1 MSQTV
6 VGIFEHASQAQEA
19 KAYLIANGFNS
30 QNIDINTIAGS
41 NYGES
46 TGSEEGSGIGDRI
59 SHFFSS
65 LFDDENDAQS
75 HSEAARRGTTVTV
88 YTTTEDQTMQ
98 AVQVLDNFGAVD
110 VNDFAQSA
118 RNTGGSTGTFG
129 STGAVDPTAA
139 VGITGAVGTGTLSS
153 TDALGSTG
161 STASTDANSMGYNSG
176 ADEPLDTDLVNT
188 DMLDTDILASNTSGT
203 ETMNPAFDEDID
215 SGTGSKTGAIP
226 IIEEDLQV
234 GKQEIQ
240 TGGVR
245 MRSRIVERP
254 VSESIRLRSEHVN
267 VERTP
272 VDRPAT
278 DTDFAGF
285 QEGTVEVTEHAEIP
299 VVAKDA
305 RVVEEV
311 NLNKEVTENEQTITD
326 TVRRTE
332 VDTENLNDKNKTNN
346 I

>member
-6 VGIFEHASQAQEA
+6 VGIFEHANQAQEA

-30 QNIDINTIAGS
+30 ENIDINTIAGS
-41 NYGES
+41 NYGDNPAAE
-46 TGSEEGSGIGDRI
+46 TDEGLGDRI
-59 SHFFSS
+59 GHFFSH
-65 LFDDENDAQS
+65 LFDDESDAKS
-75 HSEAARRGTTVTV
+75 HSDAARRGTTVTV

-118 RNTGGSTGTFG
+118 RSTGASTGTMSSPGTIGTAG
-129 STGAVDPTAA
+129 SLDT
-139 VGITGAVGTGTLSS
+139 S
-153 TDALGSTG
+153 
-161 STASTDANSMGYNSG
+161 SMGYNAG
-176 ADEPLDTDLVNT
+176 AEDTLNT
-188 DMLDTDILASNTSGT
+188 DN
-203 ETMNPAFDEDID
+203 DID
-215 SGTGSKTGAIP
+215 TGVGRNNDAIP

-254 VSESIRLRSEHVN
+254 VQESIRLRTEHVN

-278 DTDFAGF
+278 SADFAGF

-299 VVAKDA
+299 VVEKDA

-311 NLNKEVTENEQTITD
+311 SLNKEVTENEQTISD

-332 VDTENLNDKNKTNN
+332 VDTENLNDKKNN

>member
-6 VGIFEHASQAQEA
+6 VGIFEHANQAQEA

-30 QNIDINTIAGS
+30 QNIDINTVAGS
-41 NYGES
+41 NYGEG
-46 TGSEEGSGIGDRI
+46 TNADEDTGIGDRI
-59 SHFFSS
+59 SNFFSN
-65 LFDDENDAQS
+65 LFDDEDDRQS
-75 HSEAARRGTTVTV
+75 HTDAARRGTTVTV
-88 YTTTEDQTMQ
+88 YTTTEDQTAQ

-110 VNDFAQSA
+110 VNDFAQSG
-118 RNTGGSTGTFG
+118 RNSGSTSAIADGTGAVGMPGAVGSTGTVGSSDTFG
-129 STGAVDPTAA
+129 T
-139 VGITGAVGTGTLSS
+139 TGTLGS
-153 TDALGSTG
+153 TDT
-161 STASTDANSMGYNSG
+161 NSMGYNTG

-203 ETMNPAFDEDID
+203 ETMSPGLDDDLDID
-215 SGTGSKTGAIP
+215 TGRNNGSIP

-254 VSESIRLRSEHVN
+254 VQESVRLRTEHVN

-278 DTDFAGF
+278 EGDFAGF

-299 VVAKDA
+299 VVSKDA

-311 NLNKEVTENEQTITD
+311 SLNTDVTESEQTISD

-332 VDTENLNDKNKTNN
+332 VDTEDLNDKPNN